1 MYINKRD
8 FKISLKFKTVKCN
21 ILRADGETYILL
33 WSDLYQVS
41 NASRASLLQIFLMV
55 IFLMGIFLIW
65 QPSYKGISYI
75 KRTLI
80 RRKVY
85 FNKHQFSGTG

>member
-65 QPSYKGISYI
+65 QPRYKGM
-75 KRTLI
+75 L
-80 RRKVY
+80 
-85 FNKHQFSGTG
+85 